1 MQYTKSNSMP
11 KQLRKMKSELCL

>member
-1 MQYTKSNSMP
+1 MP